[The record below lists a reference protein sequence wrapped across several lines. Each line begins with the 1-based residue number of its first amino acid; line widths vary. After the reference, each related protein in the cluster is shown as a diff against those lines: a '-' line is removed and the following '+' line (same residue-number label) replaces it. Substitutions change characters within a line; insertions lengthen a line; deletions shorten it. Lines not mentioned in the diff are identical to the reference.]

1 MSGAVWIDALADRV
15 LRPYQLPHLQS
26 ILSQPMTLQVGA
38 RQIGKSFVLG
48 AAAVVLAAYGVDGPP
63 HDVLIISAKPETAA
77 NLIRSVRRHLKALA
91 IVHDVADPRYP
102 GLERIALANGRYIQ
116 AHPGPEALQGF
127 TGSVFADEWSILAE
141 RHDPEEVLAQILS
154 VSSAEPYYRVALCS
168 NADHSGSWLHRM
180 IAGEDERASEI
191 ATSLVTIHDA
201 YPDGLPAKLRLI
213 QRTMTARQWSKWF
226 ECAFL
231 PSGDGAFSADA
242 ITESGRRFA
251 HSGPV
256 VRVACVDPGFT
267 RHVTGWALCDVSEGR
282 VDVVDGGHMYGDEGA
297 IADLVRSLCD
307 LGSGRLDGARR
318 VYLDPGGPAF
328 LLNRALLAEG
338 LPVVPV
344 SVNATRLEHWG
355 NRLERMIEHGRLR
368 VAPRAV
374 RDDLTYIERDGD
386 GYSLLERPSTQRGRV
401 VHCDAGV
408 AALMALQ
415 APESVSGTGRLHT
428 GSTYMSSTDRLL
440 QRITMGV
447 R

>member
-1 MSGAVWIDALADRV
+1 MSGAVWIDALANRV

-180 IAGEDERASEI
+180 ITGEDERASEI

-231 PSGDGAFSADA
+231 PSGGGAFDVDA
-242 ITESGRRFA
+242 VRRA
-251 HSGPV
+251 PRLTHVGEPT
-256 VRVACVDPGFT
+256 RVLCIDPGFT
-267 RHVTGWALCDVSEGR
+267 RHPTGWALCDVSPLRLEVIDAGLLYDAEEGIARMAIDATEPGR
-282 VDVVDGGHMYGDEGA
+282 V
-297 IADLVRSLCD
+297 
-307 LGSGRLDGARR
+307 RR
-318 VYLDPGGPAF
+318 VYMDPGGPAF
-328 LLNRALLAEG
+328 MLARQLQDAG
-338 LPVVPV
+338 VPLVPV
-344 SVNATRLEHWG
+344 SVNDARVEAWG
-355 NRLERMIEHGRLR
+355 KRLERLIANNWFGCSS
-368 VAPRAV
+368 RAV
-374 RDDLTYIERDGD
+374 LDDLSCIERDGE
-386 GYSLLERPSTQRGRV
+386 GYSLPERPSTVSGRV
-401 VHCDAGV
+401 IHCDAGL
-408 AALMALQ
+408 AAMMALH
-415 APESVSGTGRLHT
+415 APESAAPSCEWTNLDPIKPGLYR
-428 GSTYMSSTDRLL
+428 RF
-440 QRITMGV
+440 R
-447 R
+447 

>member
-1 MSGAVWIDALADRV
+1 MSGAVWIDALASRV

-154 VSSAEPYYRVALCS
+154 VSSAEPYYRIALCS

-180 IAGEDERASEI
+180 ITGEDERASEI

-201 YPDGLPAKLRLI
+201 YPDGLPAHLERVR
-213 QRTMTARQWSKWF
+213 RTLTPREWAKFF
-226 ECAFL
+226 ECKFIPRAKGMAFQRA
-231 PSGDGAFSADA
+231 DIARSAE
-242 ITESGRRFA
+242 TFA
-251 HSGPV
+251 RPERM
-256 VRVACVDPGFT
+256 VRVLSIDPGFT
-267 RHVTGWALCDVSEGR
+267 RDATGWVLADVGDGH
-282 VDVVDGGHMYGDEGA
+282 VDVIDAGHDYGAEAAIVAMVRHGLNYGG
-297 IADLVRSLCD
+297 V
-307 LGSGRLDGARR
+307 RR
-318 VYLDPGGPAF
+318 VYIDPGGPGF
-328 LLNRALLAEG
+328 QLHRDLANEG
-338 LPVVPV
+338 VPLV
-344 SVNATRLEHWG
+344 AAGFNDRVRDEHIR
-355 NRLERMIEHGRLR
+355 RLERMVANGRLR
-368 VAPRAV
+368 VTARALV
-374 RDDLTYIERDGD
+374 DDLECIEHAKDGF
-386 GYSLLERPSTQRGRV
+386 SLPYRSAPVSGRRI
-401 VHCDAGV
+401 HCDAA
-408 AALMALQ
+408 AALIGLLS
-415 APESVSGTGRLHT
+415 APETQT
-428 GSTYMSSTDRLL
+428 SSAEWINLRPVRDTSLL
-440 QRITMGV
+440 ARAL